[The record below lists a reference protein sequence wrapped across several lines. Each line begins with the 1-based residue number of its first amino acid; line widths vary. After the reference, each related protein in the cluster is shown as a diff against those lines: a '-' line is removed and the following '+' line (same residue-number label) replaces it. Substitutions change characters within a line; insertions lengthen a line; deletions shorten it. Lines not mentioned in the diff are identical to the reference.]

1 MRFQHILV
9 QATPQTDP
17 DPAMKMARQVARQQ
31 AASITVFDVAPDLSW
46 LAQYLAGGWEET
58 IETIAGSKQKLLKET
73 AEAFQAEGIAA
84 KYILA
89 DGRLSVAIVEQV
101 IAGQHDLV
109 IKVAE
114 RSANRSGFLGSTDF
128 RLLRQCPCP
137 LLILKHD
144 DVGFQHVAVALD
156 VMDDHELQQQLDQKV
171 VEAAASFCGR
181 DVKDRDVKLVYAL
194 PDIEEAIWV
203 TQADKDVI
211 TQAQLDDWESKLSET
226 AEQKLAILQNRL
238 ALQGSECHLMRGAPT
253 EAIPEFVNTHGIDLL
268 VMGTIARSGLD
279 GLLMGNT
286 ADRILKQVDCS
297 ILALKPD
304 NFVSPL
310 RSAYSSVNS

>member
-1 MRFQHILV
+1 MRFQNILV

-17 DPAMKMARQVARQQ
+17 DPAMRMAGWLAQQ
-31 AASITVFDVAPDLSW
+31 DGASITVFDVAPDLSW
-46 LAQYLAGGWEET
+46 PAQYLAGGWEQT
-58 IETIAGSKQKLLKET
+58 IETISGSKQKLLKEA
-73 AEAFQAEGIAA
+73 AESFQADGILA
-84 KYILA
+84 KHVLA
-89 DGRLSVAIVEQV
+89 DGRLSAAIVKQV
-101 IAGQHDLV
+101 LDGQHDLV

-144 DVGFQHVAVALD
+144 EEVGFQHVTLALD
-156 VMDDHELQQQLDQKV
+156 VMDDHPLQQQLDQKV
-171 VEAAASFCGR
+171 VDAAATFCNAE
-181 DVKDRDVKLVYAL
+181 VSLVYAL
-194 PDIEEAIWV
+194 PKIEESIWV
-203 TQADKDVI
+203 THADQDLI
-211 TQAQLDDWESKLSET
+211 TENQLDDWEAELSAT
-226 AEQKLAILQNRL
+226 AEQKLA
-238 ALQGSECHLMRGAPT
+238 ALQQRLGVDGSQCHLLRGPPA

-268 VMGTIARSGLD
+268 VMGTIARSGLE

-286 ADRILKQVDCS
+286 ADRVLEQVDCS

-310 RSAYSSVNS
+310 HSAYSSVNT